1 MFGTGAIAY
10 AKLGGSKPA
19 GSNVPPPVEK
29 DTSIQA
35 TSKEEE
41 DLWVTGTEMARVVDS
56 APNPQPF
63 RMNLAELMYSIR
75 QFVSEAE
82 GDKKH

>member
-1 MFGTGAIAY
+1 MPFQIQRQLTSSALGTMFGTGAIAY

-41 DLWVTGTEMARVVDS
+41 DL
-56 APNPQPF
+56 
-63 RMNLAELMYSIR
+63 
-75 QFVSEAE
+75 
-82 GDKKH
+82 

>member
-1 MFGTGAIAY
+1 MNPLTNSALGTIFGTAGIAY

-19 GSNVPPPVEK
+19 GANVPPPVEK

-41 DLWVTGTEMARVVDS
+41 DL
-56 APNPQPF
+56 
-63 RMNLAELMYSIR
+63 
-75 QFVSEAE
+75 
-82 GDKKH
+82 

>member
-41 DLWVTGTEMARVVDS
+41 DLWVNRNGSGQSR
-56 APNPQPF
+56 
-63 RMNLAELMYSIR
+63 RLCAELDLDQEIRELINSIR

>member
-10 AKLGGSKPA
+10 AKLGGSAPA
-19 GSNVPPPVEK
+19 GSKVPPPVEK

-41 DLWVTGTEMARVVDS
+41 DL
-56 APNPQPF
+56 
-63 RMNLAELMYSIR
+63 
-75 QFVSEAE
+75 
-82 GDKKH
+82 